1 MALLSKLAVLNR
13 HRAPLDSRDQRKLVF
28 SVVWCGEAHFAKKG
42 QPEMT
47 HLLKLTLL
55 PSAALLLLAMF
66 AGAQITNEMTFDT
79 TFPFYVGNARM
90 PPGTYRVTQ
99 VHGVDFL
106 LLIEDTNG
114 SHSAFIEFT
123 PTHADSPHPQT
134 DVTFNRYG
142 KVDFLSQLWIQGQR
156 YGMQMLP
163 GKAEELAGKSATAS
177 RHSVPGRSGG

>member
-1 MALLSKLAVLNR
+1 
-13 HRAPLDSRDQRKLVF
+13 
-28 SVVWCGEAHFAKKG
+28 
-42 QPEMT
+42 MT
-47 HLLKLTLL
+47 HLLKSTPL
-55 PSAALLLLAMF
+55 PAAVLLLLAMF
-66 AGAQITNEMTFDT
+66 ATAQITNEITFDT

-99 VHGVDFL
+99 VRNVDFL
-106 LLIEDTNG
+106 LLIEDANE

-142 KVDFLSQLWIQGQR
+142 KVDFLSQLWIHGQS

-163 GKAEELAGKSATAS
+163 GKAEELAAKSATVS
-177 RHSVPGRSGG
+177 RHSVPGRSRG